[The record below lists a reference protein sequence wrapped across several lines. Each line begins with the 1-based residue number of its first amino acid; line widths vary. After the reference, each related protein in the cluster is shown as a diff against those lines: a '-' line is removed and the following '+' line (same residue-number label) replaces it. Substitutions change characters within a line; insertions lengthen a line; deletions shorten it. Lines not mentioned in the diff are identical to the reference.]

1 MKLLGSYAAFVD
13 LHASA
18 LVLSLQQQQQ
28 HQTKWLDKLPEGE
41 CDLWLV
47 FTCRC
52 GYNWRFV
59 WSAWGYCVGRVIW
72 MFRLGMCFECLCQWC
87 ECLECLVWVGCVW
100 NYLLFSIFC
109 MGYHL
114 ILFALKLI
122 HDQFTW
128 SRCY

>member
-128 SRCY
+128 SCSY